1 MTTTTLIR
9 TSLAAA
15 LALAALTLTITVR
28 PADATRGRTHG
39 LSYGWPVK
47 PFDRQHPVRGG
58 FGDPR
63 TIFTGPPTQRTLLHG
78 GGVFQFH
85 DGVDISAPDGS
96 PVYPVA
102 DGTVVRVTDQMVDVD
117 SGDRSFAYWHI
128 VAGVGVGA
136 HVTTDQTVLGHI
148 IRGCKHVH
156 LSEYD
161 AADAAVNPLQPG
173 HLTPYTDT
181 TKPVVSAISL
191 RGSVTADDEMPELV
205 RGRIEPIASVYDK
218 PSMPVPG
225 IWHDL
230 PVSPALVEWW
240 IRLPGEHGK
249 IVLPLRVAF
258 DVREHLPATRDLW
271 SVYARGS
278 HQNMSVFGAHYSFL
292 QPGVY
297 EYRLAPGGFDTH
309 ALKDGVY
316 ELVVKAVDIRGNATT
331 SVQRFSIHNAPGVVG
346 T

>member
-1 MTTTTLIR
+1 MTIKTRIHTL
-9 TSLAAA
+9 LAAGAACAAA
-15 LALAALTLTITVR
+15 LVAVAAG
-28 PADATRGRTHG
+28 PAVATPTHTHS

-63 TIFTGPPTQRTLLHG
+63 TIFFGPPSQRTLLRG

-102 DGTVVRVTDQMVDVD
+102 DGTVVKVTDQMVDVD
-117 SGDRSFAYWHI
+117 SGGRSFAYWHI
-128 VAGVGVGA
+128 VASVGVGA
-136 HVTTDQTVLGHI
+136 HVTTDRTVLGHI
-148 IRGCKHVH
+148 IPGCRHVH

-161 AADAAVNPLQPG
+161 AADAAVNPLQAG

-181 TKPVVSAISL
+181 TKPVVTGIAL
-191 RGSVTADDEMPELV
+191 RTSVTGADLMPELV
-205 RGRIEPIASVYDK
+205 RGRIEPIASVHDT
-218 PSMPVPG
+218 PSMAVPG
-225 IWHDL
+225 VWHDL

-240 IRLPGEHGK
+240 IRQPGSNGK
-249 IVLPLRVAF
+249 VVVPLHVAF
-258 DVREHLPATRDLW
+258 DVREHLPANRDLW
-271 SVYARGS
+271 AAYARGS
-278 HQNMSVFGAHYSFL
+278 HQNMSVFGQHYSFL

-297 EYRLAPGGFDTH
+297 EYRLAPGGFDTRT
-309 ALKDGVY
+309 LKDSVY

-331 SVQRFSIHNAPGVVG
+331 AFLRFSVHNAPGVVG
-346 T
+346 I

>member
-1 MTTTTLIR
+1 MTTQTLIR
-9 TSLAAA
+9 SSLAAA
-15 LALAALTLTITVR
+15 LSLAALTVIFGVR
-28 PADATRGRTHG
+28 PADATRSRAHS

-63 TIFTGPPTQRTLLHG
+63 TIFMGPPSQRTLLHG

-85 DGVDISAPDGS
+85 DGVDISAPDGA

-102 DGTVVRVTDQMVDVD
+102 DGTVVKVTDQMVDVD
-117 SGDRSFAYWHI
+117 SGGHSFAYWHI
-128 VAGVGVGA
+128 IASVGVGA

-161 AADAAVNPLQPG
+161 ASDDAVNPLAPG

-181 TKPVVSAISL
+181 TTPVVTAIAL
-191 RGSVTADDEMPELV
+191 RASVTGPDLMPELV
-205 RGRIEPIASVYDK
+205 RGRIEPIASVHDT

-230 PVSPALVEWW
+230 PVSPALIQWW
-240 IRLPGEHGK
+240 IREPGAHGR
-249 IVLPLRVAF
+249 IVVPVHVAF
-258 DVREHLPATRDLW
+258 DVRDHLPASRDLW
-271 SVYARGS
+271 STYARGS
-278 HQNMSVFGAHYSFL
+278 HQNMSVFGAHYSFM

-297 EYRLAPGGFDTH
+297 DYRLAPGGLDTRT
-309 ALKDGVY
+309 LRDSVY
-316 ELVVKAVDIRGNATT
+316 ELVVKATDIRGNSTT
-331 SVQRFSIHNAPGVVG
+331 AVLRFSVHNAPGVTG
-346 T
+346 I